1 MNSGKPEV
9 LLTGATGFIGGRML
23 LALDRE
29 DYPVR
34 CLVRSQARLKPDP
47 RLTREPGVAVGDV
60 FIPETLAPAMAGIET
75 AFYLVHSMGDADPK
89 KAREFA
95 ERDRTAAENF
105 RRAADDA
112 GVKRIIYLGGLGE
125 TGEAGLSEH
134 LSSRREVGAILRQGQ
149 VAVTVLQAAVIIGA
163 GGASFEMVRHI
174 VERLPLLLCPREI
187 ETKCEP
193 IAVTNVVDYLLGC
206 LKEPRTAGQTLD
218 IGGPEVM
225 TYRRLMEIYARVRG
239 LKRTIIEMP
248 GLSTAVYGRLV
259 ETISPVP
266 AGIVSL
272 LLAGL
277 SNEVVCH
284 DMGIRELIP
293 LRLMTMNEAICEALV
308 DEEQGPGRLPSR
320 QSCFL
325 E

>member
-1 MNSGKPEV
+1 MDSDKPKV
-9 LLTGATGFIGGRML
+9 LLTGATGFIGGRL
-23 LALDRE
+23 LHALDRE
-29 DYPVR
+29 GYRVR
-34 CLVRSQARLKPDP
+34 CLVRSRARLKVSPE
-47 RLTREPGVAVGDV
+47 LTREPDVAVGDMFV
-60 FIPETLAPAMAGIET
+60 PQTLPAAMEGIEV
-75 AFYLVHSMGDADPK
+75 AYYLVHSMGDADSK
-89 KAREFA
+89 KAKGFA

-105 RRAADDA
+105 RRAADAA
-112 GVKRIIYLGGLGE
+112 GVNRIIYLGGLGE
-125 TGEAGLSEH
+125 TGGRLSEH
-134 LSSRREVGAILRQGQ
+134 LSSRREVGAILGQGQ
-149 VAVTVLQAAVIIGA
+149 VDVTVLQAAVIIGA
-163 GGASFEMVRHI
+163 GGASFEMIRHI
-174 VERLPLLLCPREI
+174 VERLRLMLCPREI
-187 ETKCEP
+187 ETRCQP

-239 LKRTIIEMP
+239 LKRTIIKMP
-248 GLSTAVYGRLV
+248 GLSPAIYGHLV
-259 ETISPVP
+259 EMIAPVP

-277 SNEVVCH
+277 NNEVVCH
-284 DMGIRELIP
+284 DTGIRELIP

-308 DEEQGPGRLPSR
+308 EEEKGPGSLPSQ